1 MVDCGIPSCFA
12 AALPPVDSANLTAL
26 VLNSSVYR
34 RFGTDSFFP
43 IAPSVHQ
50 EALQKA
56 GIEFES
62 HIMAGHL
69 AETIVQL
76 AEQHRCARIVM
87 GTHGLGTVANLVL
100 GSVAVRVVHISP
112 IPVTL
117 VK

>member
-1 MVDCGIPSCFA
+1 ITAHLVNVQ
-12 AALPPVDSANLTAL
+12 LPIVSRYIRRFVTREMLDSYYREEGETAL
-26 VLNSSVYR
+26 R
-34 RFGTDSFFP
+34 GAKD
-43 IAPSVHQ
+43 
-50 EALQKA
+50 ALQKA
-56 GIEFES
+56 GIEFDS

-87 GTHGLGTVANLVL
+87 GTRGLGTVANLVL
-100 GSVAVRVVHISP
+100 GSVALSVVHASP